1 MIVSELSRIQGGST
15 PTTAERC
22 SKAIQQRGTSH
33 FASKEGRRPESEK
46 KAGGKMNISLK
57 EKNGTRNRFSVSEI
71 VRIIVKTA
79 YFMGSGLL
87 LIIMFMVT
95 IDVVS
100 RTLLNKPVWGVLEI
114 SEFLLAGA
122 VLLGLGYTEFL
133 DGHVKVELIYDRL
146 SPKRQNIMRI
156 FYSLI
161 GIGLYGVITWQSS
174 LLTIDQ
180 MRTNLTSDV
189 LKIPAWPFR
198 AFVPVGAFLMLLVLF
213 LKLFKDI
220 QGLRTKGENKCQ

>member
-1 MIVSELSRIQGGST
+1 V
-15 PTTAERC
+15 
-22 SKAIQQRGTSH
+22 H
-33 FASKEGRRPESEK
+33 VRRRLECEK
-46 KAGGKMNISLK
+46 KAGGKMNSSLNDLN
-57 EKNGTRNRFSVSEI
+57 EKKWTQNRISVSEI
-71 VRIIVKTA
+71 VRIIAKTS
-79 YFMGSGLL
+79 YFIGSGLL

-100 RTLLNKPVWGVLEI
+100 RSLLNKPIWGVLEI

-146 SPKRQNIMRI
+146 SSKLQNIMRI
-156 FYSLI
+156 FYSLVA
-161 GIGLYGVITWQSS
+161 IGLYGVITWQSGI
-174 LLTIDQ
+174 LTINQ
-180 MRTNLTSDV
+180 MEVNLTSDV

-213 LKLFKDI
+213 LKLFNDI